1 MDDMFGDAAERL
13 FAATFTPALQRAAVA
28 GDRSR
33 DGAGRSDDDRESKAN
48 GITVAD
54 NDGDSAH
61 HDAAIEAAL
70 DAAWL
75 ACENAGFAD
84 ALLPEA
90 AGGSGLTLDALFTT
104 ALAAGRHALP
114 VPLIHT
120 ALIAPALHAA
130 GIMRPAGSIA
140 LAPFAQRDGTHLHVR
155 ALPWGK
161 TARWVVA
168 QCADDTRLLDVSEAV
183 MTADSAYG
191 SLQADL
197 RWPQTA
203 GIAVAID
210 NVATLAATA
219 YTGQIAGAMQ
229 RVLEMTVG
237 YAEDRKQFG
246 KSIGKFQ
253 AIQQQLSVM
262 AEHVA
267 AARIG
272 AQMAFQS
279 TTAQPDPLLAAVGK
293 RAASAGA
300 PVIAATAHAV
310 HGAIGITAEYD
321 LHRYTRLLHQWRHA
335 AGSESYWDARIG
347 RAALASS
354 DRALDFMR
362 LKLNPHP
369 ASHRADALP
378 TR

>member
-13 FAATFTPALQRAAVA
+13 FAVTFTPALYRAAA
-28 GDRSR
+28 DGTQ
-33 DGAGRSDDDRESKAN
+33 DGAGSGTRELSGAN
-48 GITVAD
+48 HR
-54 NDGDSAH
+54 DGN
-61 HDAAIEAAL
+61 AL
-70 DAAWL
+70 DAAWS
-75 ACENAGFAD
+75 ACESAGFAD
-84 ALLPEA
+84 ALLPES
-90 AGGSGLTLDALFTT
+90 AGGLGLALDALFTT

-130 GIMRPAGSIA
+130 GIARPAGPIA
-140 LAPFAQRDGTHLHVR
+140 LAPFAQRDRTHLQVR

-168 QCADDTRLLDVSEAV
+168 QCVDDTRLLDVRDAV
-183 MTADSAYG
+183 VIPDAAYG
-191 SLQADL
+191 SLHADL
-197 RWPQTA
+197 RWPHGA
-203 GIAVAID
+203 GIVVAID
-210 NVATLAATA
+210 DVAAIAATSYA
-219 YTGQIAGAMQ
+219 GQSAGAMQ
-229 RVLEMTVG
+229 RVLDMTVRH
-237 YAEDRKQFG
+237 AEDRKQFG

-262 AEHVA
+262 AERVA
-267 AARIG
+267 GARIG

-279 TTAQPDPLLAAVGK
+279 SHARPDAMLAAVGK

-300 PVIAATAHAV
+300 PVVADTAHAV

-335 AGSESYWDARIG
+335 AGSESYWDTRIG
-347 RAALASS
+347 QAALASP

-362 LKLNPHP
+362 RRLNPHDTT
-369 ASHRADALP
+369 ANSATGLP
-378 TR
+378 